1 MHSGESSSTTLTA
14 EYPSE
19 QPAPTSPVQ
28 QPAPSK
34 RPRPPVA
41 GDRTEPESKR
51 LGPSSG
57 ARANPGDRSAVKA
70 VTRGAALA
78 ARRAHLVALGRD
90 LEACQEDIAQTNE
103 RLARCEV
110 QLSETVTPRGDAD
123 AELAD
128 VRALIGE
135 GQVLLAD
142 MTAERDKLAQEAATD
157 VIQALHDKIAL
168 ERLRQVRAAQ
178 AVTVGKHIGVLLW
191 SGCSQSLLV
200 PLHDRP
206 PIDFNRLAS
215 TQAEVDRRPVAE
227 RNIQSEHDQG
237 CVLMNADHERRA
249 VMCERFAREMW
260 DLMDER
266 LDELPPLPAAGGAH
280 AALAA
285 GG

>member
-14 EYPSE
+14 EFPSE
-19 QPAPTSPVQ
+19 QPAPTSPAQ

-157 VIQALHDKIAL
+157 MIQALHDKIAL

-191 SGCSQSLLV
+191 SGYSQSLL
-200 PLHDRP
+200 
-206 PIDFNRLAS
+206 
-215 TQAEVDRRPVAE
+215 VDRRPVAE